1 MGDIYEETIFDRK
14 LVPAVNGTAKSEQ
27 AIVLTIIAGNE
38 TDFGKHFVLERKR
51 TAIGREKIN
60 DIALSDGKVSKAHC
74 EVSVIRSSRGV
85 EQISLLDLDSTNG
98 TYVNGEAVVQVTL
111 KAGDKIQAGST
122 ILQLS
127 YSDEI
132 EREYHAKLFDFAAR
146 DALTGMYNKR
156 FIVNELENYC
166 RIARRSNRVFSIIML
181 DIDDFKQINDR
192 YGHLAGDEYL
202 KRIAGLFQRI
212 LREQDI
218 AGRIG
223 GEEFLVILPETTID
237 GAMQLA
243 GRIRKNVEEFVLAH
257 DESRVRTTISA
268 GVCQYDLGF
277 KDIKEFV
284 ELADQ
289 AMYKAKRAEKNKVMR
304 ASLSEQTGR

>member
-1 MGDIYEETIFDRK
+1 MSDLYEETIFDRK
-14 LVPAVNGTAKSEQ
+14 PVAVVNGAAKNEQ

-38 TDFGKHFVLERKR
+38 ADFGKHFVLERKR
-51 TAIGREKIN
+51 TGIGREKAN
-60 DIALSDGKVSKAHC
+60 DIAISDGKVSKAHC
-74 EVSVIRSSRGV
+74 EISVIRSSRGV
-85 EQISLLDLDSTNG
+85 EQIGILDLDSTNG
-98 TYVNGEAVVQVTL
+98 TYVNGETVVQMTL
-111 KAGDKIQAGST
+111 KAGDKIKVGGT

-202 KRIAGLFQRI
+202 KRIAGLFQGT

-223 GEEFLVILPETTID
+223 GEEFLVILPETTIE
-237 GAMQLA
+237 GAFQLA
-243 GRIRKNVEEFVLAH
+243 VRIRKGVEDFVLSLQNQ
-257 DESRVRTTISA
+257 EIRTTISA
-268 GVCQYDLGF
+268 GVCQYERGLREV
-277 KDIKEFV
+277 KELLD
-284 ELADQ
+284 LADQ
-289 AMYKAKRAEKNKVMR
+289 AMYEAKKSEKNKVMR
-304 ASLSEQTGR
+304 ASLSDLPER